1 MALFTP
7 EGERA
12 FGYLGVIEAAAR
24 VKASTADIW
33 AAVRAEAQRVGVPT
47 LGISFGDVTAIRSWA
62 VRLRNA
68 DAAFAGAS
76 KSDSITANMVTTA
89 IWSPQDHAGIATT
102 PNYLARAQVTVQQPD
117 GTVTT
122 QWMSW
127 NFADSPFGLDT
138 TGSPYTVGTYT
149 QQLTNVFS
157 SRVQTAP
164 EDTNTPTGTL
174 LSVSSINLQ
183 VF

>member
-1 MALFTP
+1 MAIFTP
-7 EGERA
+7 DGERA

-33 AAVRAEAQRVGVPT
+33 TAVRAEAERVGVPT

-62 VRLRNA
+62 VRMRNA
-68 DAAFAGAS
+68 DQAFASANPT
-76 KSDSITANMVTTA
+76 DNITANMLTTA

-102 PNYLARAQVTVQQPD
+102 PNYLARAQVTVEKPD

-127 NFADSPFGLDT
+127 NFADSPFGLDA
-138 TGSPYTVGTYT
+138 TGSPYTVGSYT
-149 QQLTNVFS
+149 QQITDVFA

-164 EDTNTPTGTL
+164 EETITPTGTL
-174 LSVSSINLQ
+174 LSVDSINLQ